1 MVEVD
6 APERANVIEF
16 TYTPGGEVPLWS
28 EFQPA
33 LMKLDLTLETTA
45 GDPTFA
51 DRRSLRFGM
60 REFTRDGNRLL
71 INGRPVYLRGRLD
84 CANYP
89 LTGYAPMTVQEWR
102 TIFQISN
109 GWGIN
114 HYRFHSWC
122 PPSAAFEAADE
133 LGIYLQAEL
142 PNKRCA
148 FNVADDA
155 NAAVHNI
162 DFLNLQTVEPNVSL
176 YDYSK
181 REGGLIFRHYGNSLS
196 LVMFTLGNELGRN
209 QGMFDLVAHFKQ
221 VEPRALH
228 AQGSNNM
235 HWDVSLAAGDDFW
248 VTAKVGPDQ
257 LIRGAFSL
265 ADSRNPHIE
274 YHPPSTR
281 VDYRRLIERIPVPV
295 ISHEIGA
302 FQVSPD
308 FRDIPKFTGVLEA
321 RSYEIFRE
329 RLENAGM
336 LDQAHDFVRAS
347 GALAAICYREDIE
360 AALRTPGFG
369 GFQLLD
375 IMDFP
380 GQGTALVAMLNC
392 AIDLPGLQDQPEARQ
407 LYHSLLCYVA
417 SPEFAPRYAIAPELL
432 QKLLPE

>member
-1 MVEVD
+1 M
-6 APERANVIEF
+6 
-16 TYTPGGEVPLWS
+16 
-28 EFQPA
+28 
-33 LMKLDLTLETTA
+33 
-45 GDPTFA
+45 
-51 DRRSLRFGM
+51 
-60 REFTRDGNRLL
+60 
-71 INGRPVYLRGRLD
+71 
-84 CANYP
+84 
-89 LTGYAPMTVQEWR
+89 
-102 TIFQISN
+102 
-109 GWGIN
+109 
-114 HYRFHSWC
+114 
-122 PPSAAFEAADE
+122 
-133 LGIYLQAEL
+133 
-142 PNKRCA
+142 
-148 FNVADDA
+148 
-155 NAAVHNI
+155 
-162 DFLNLQTVEPNVSL
+162 QTVEPNVSL

-347 GALAAICYREDIE
+347 GALAAICYREDFE

-375 IMDFP
+375 IIQDKAP
-380 GQGTALVAMLNC
+380 RWWPCSTAPSTCPVSRTSPRHGNSTIACSAMSPRRSSPRAMPSPPSCCKNSCLSSGDR
-392 AIDLPGLQDQPEARQ
+392 A
-407 LYHSLLCYVA
+407 SVA
-417 SPEFAPRYAIAPELL
+417 SITHEP
-432 QKLLPE
+432 QKLFLCNQSNKPYHD